1 VVHLKR
7 ALQIVGLVSTLAL
20 LAPLA
25 VTQESH
31 ITREGGAWGQEI
43 TGSLAAVKNL
53 RVKVDM
59 GSVVV
64 RGGQQQG
71 INYVVHTRFGT
82 SSEQEARR
90 QFEQYKIT
98 AYVKGDT
105 AWIVGDWQGGRQ
117 PRHSSAEFSVMVPRE
132 MALVKLETEGGNV
145 EASGVAGR
153 VEAGSGGGS
162 MKLDDIGGGASA
174 ETGGGSIDVGTVGG
188 DLGLHTGGG
197 SIKIRHANGKVVA
210 DTGGGSVELGSGAQ
224 GASIE
229 TGGGS
234 VEVRECNGKV
244 KVSTG
249 GGSVDLSD
257 VGGPAEI
264 ETGGG
269 SIRLNSAKGHVHA
282 ETGGGGIELYGVP
295 SARAETSAGGIT
307 VKLVNNGAERN
318 NGVYCLRCRNR
329 RARQRGHGQWTSHYV
344 RLSRYSRYE
353 RRRQVGTEVAHCR
366 RQAEW
371 RRAYAESAY
380 LDWRYLL
387 STRQPLR
394 EAMLIVDFRLL
405 IEGAFFP
412 RVFNQQSIEHA
423 IGNCH
428 AWQSRTKSQKFTVRK
443 PSCANTLQPASC

>member
-1 VVHLKR
+1 MKR
-7 ALQIVGLVSTLAL
+7 ALQVVGLLGTLAL

-53 RVKVDM
+53 RIKVDM

-82 SSEQEARR
+82 SSEEEARR

-105 AWIVGDWQGGRQ
+105 AWIVGDWQGGRH
-117 PRHSSAEFSVMVPRE
+117 PRHSSSEFSVMVPRD
-132 MALVKLETEGGNV
+132 MALVKLETDGGNV

-197 SIKIRHANGKVVA
+197 SIKIHHASGKVVA

-234 VEVRECNGKV
+234 VQVRECNGKV

-269 SIRLNSAKGHVHA
+269 SIHLNSAKGHVQA
-282 ETGGGGIELYGVP
+282 ETGGGGIELLGVP

-307 VKLVNNGAERN
+307 VKLVNNATERN
-318 NGVYCLRCRNR
+318 NSDLETGAGDITVYIAADVAIDV
-329 RARQRGHGQWTSHYV
+329 RASVDMGNGHRITSDFPDIHV
-344 RLSRYSRYE
+344 TSEGDKWGPKSLS
-353 RRRQVGTEVAHCR
+353 
-366 RQAEW
+366 AEGK
-371 RRAYAESAY
+371 
-380 LDWRYLL
+380 LNGGGPTLKVHT
-387 STRQPLR
+387 STGD
-394 EAMLIVDFRLL
+394 ICFK
-405 IEGAFFP
+405 
-412 RVFNQQSIEHA
+412 HA
-423 IGNCH
+423 SH
-428 AWQSRTKSQKFTVRK
+428 
-443 PSCANTLQPASC
+443 